1 MIFGRPALA
10 LASVCVAGVACGA
23 DRPNPPN
30 AAARPPLDSPGVPAP
45 SLQTTAPRPWWDK
58 EFGIGVVR
66 YAAMYRYQAK
76 DVIRAAPSAG
86 ASIIALLN
94 RDSLCFTGDKCVR
107 SYNRMIEFDYEV
119 PGWAILGFSDD
130 SAWVQVRL
138 APSDS
143 AAPVGWVALR
153 ADSVQALLWSRI
165 LPTKSVYFMRPSD
178 VAFYTAP
185 TDSAEVER
193 ELVKEPNSGELNH
206 IMIPLE
212 ARGAWLRVV
221 LLTPSPMCV
230 FPEPKVTPDTLW
242 IQYLTPKNRPNVFY
256 YTRGC

>member
-30 AAARPPLDSPGVPAP
+30 AAARPPLDSAGVSAP
-45 SLQTTAPRPWWDK
+45 SLQPTPPRPWWDK

-94 RDSLCFTGDKCVR
+94 RDSLCFTGDRCVR
-107 SYNRMIEFDYEV
+107 SYNRMIEFDYGV
-119 PGWAILGFSDD
+119 PGWAILRFSDD
-130 SAWVQVRL
+130 SAWVQVTL

-143 AAPVGWVALR
+143 AAAVGWVALR

-165 LPTKSVYFMRPSD
+165 LPWQVGLLH
-178 VAFYTAP
+178 AP
-185 TDSAEVER
+185 ERCRLLYSAGGFR
-193 ELVKEPNSGELNH
+193 RGRAGFGQRAELRRAQPYHEP
-206 IMIPLE
+206 
-212 ARGAWLRVV
+212 ARGPGCVAESRVAD
-221 LLTPSPMCV
+221 PQ
-230 FPEPKVTPDTLW
+230 PDVR
-242 IQYLTPKNRPNVFY
+242 IPRAEGDSGHAMDPVSHP
-256 YTRGC
+256 